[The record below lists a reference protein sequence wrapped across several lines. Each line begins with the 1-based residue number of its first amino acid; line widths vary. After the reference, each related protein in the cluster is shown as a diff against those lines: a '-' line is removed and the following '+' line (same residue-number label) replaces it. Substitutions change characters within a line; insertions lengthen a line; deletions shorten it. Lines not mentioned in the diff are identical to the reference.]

1 MYRKLNLDRQRKKI
15 EHLGSEYILAIIY
28 LIQRRKMNI
37 QVEDMFYQ
45 EFRKNGKLL
54 I

>member
-15 EHLGSEYILAIIY
+15 EHSGSEYILAIVY

-37 QVEDMFYQ
+37 QVEDMFI
-45 EFRKNGKLL
+45 KNFKKRQ
-54 I
+54 IPI